1 MTDPQKTQSQR
12 FLRLGLVSFVVVS
25 AILILLYFLVLAKDY
40 AVLFENLRE
49 SDTSAVTAELGKQG
63 IAYRL
68 KDDGHTVLVDKGE
81 IAAARV
87 AVAAANVLGGGD
99 VGFELFNDSDIGLS
113 EFSQKMNY
121 LRALQGELTRTI
133 MAMENI
139 RFARVHLALPERSI
153 FRNEQARPSAAIT
166 VQTADGQPLAPNR
179 VLGLQQLVAAAVTDL
194 AAEQVVILDDAGM
207 PLSAPPA
214 MPAVHGA
221 ITERGA
227 FEQYVRIKAT
237 NDVRDMMGD
246 RPFEIL
252 ASARPTASAVPTNRS
267 DDTKADVTAI
277 GGATQHLQII
287 VRTQVALSGE
297 EQAAALERLTDQ
309 LQLDLGGGDA
319 VGFQTGV
326 IRSDNGMTGT
336 AQQSAA
342 TWDAPAP
349 SAPADRALAS
359 PSPLDL
365 FTNRWLWLLL
375 GLIAVVLWLIW
386 RQRGSLSDPERQ
398 HFADVLAEEI
408 EIYRNERR
416 G

>member
-1 MTDPQKTQSQR
+1 MVAQKTSPSQR
-12 FLRLGLVSFVVVS
+12 YVRFGLVAFAAVS
-25 AILILLYFLVLAKDY
+25 TLLVLLYFFVFAKDY

-68 KDDGHTVLVDKGE
+68 KDDGHTVLVDKDE

-166 VQTADGQPLAPNR
+166 VQTADGRPLAQNR

-194 AAEQVVILDDAGM
+194 SAEQVVILDDAGM

-214 MPAVHGA
+214 TPMVHGA

-227 FEQYVRIKAT
+227 FEQYSRIKAT
-237 NDVRDMMGD
+237 NALRDLMGD
-246 RPFEIL
+246 RPFEIRL
-252 ASARPTASAVPTNRS
+252 SARQASSP
-267 DDTKADVTAI
+267 AI
-277 GGATQHLQII
+277 ATGANESTGGAATGDTAQRLQIL
-287 VRTQVALSGE
+287 VRSEAALSAA
-297 EQAAALERLTDQ
+297 EQAAAIERLVSE
-309 LQLDLGGGDA
+309 LGLDLGMGDA
-319 VGFQTGV
+319 IGFETGA
-326 IRSDNGMTGT
+326 IRPDPPLG
-336 AQQSAA
+336 AA
-342 TWDAPAP
+342 PQNAAWSTPAAPTPAAAPASSTGFP
-349 SAPADRALAS
+349 TEFL
-359 PSPLDL
+359 
-365 FTNRWLWLLL
+365 TNRWLWMLF
-375 GLIAVVLWLIW
+375 GLIAVVLWLVW

>member
-1 MTDPQKTQSQR
+1 MADPQKIQSQR
-12 FLRLGLVSFVVVS
+12 FLRLGLASFAVVS
-25 AILILLYFLVLAKDY
+25 AILVLLYFLVLAKDY

-68 KDDGHTVLVDKGE
+68 RDDGHTLLVDKEE

-166 VQTADGQPLAPNR
+166 VQTADGLPLAPNR

-207 PLSAPPA
+207 PLSTPPA
-214 MPAVHGA
+214 APTAHGA

-227 FEQYVRIKAT
+227 FEQYARIKAT
-237 NDVRDMMGD
+237 NAVRDLMGD
-246 RPFEIL
+246 RRFEVL
-252 ASARPTASAVPTNRS
+252 ASARPAASSGPATRS
-267 DDTKADVTAI
+267 DDTAGA
-277 GGATQHLQII
+277 GATTGEETQRLQIL
-287 VRTQVALSGE
+287 VRTEIALSDG
-297 EQAAALERLTDQ
+297 EQAAMLERITDQ
-309 LQLDLGGGDA
+309 LQLNLGGGDA
-319 VGFQTGV
+319 IGFQTGT
-326 IRSDNGMTGT
+326 IRADDTMVG
-336 AQQSAA
+336 AVPQSAA
-342 TWDAPAP
+342 TWETPEPTVQTSRAPA
-349 SAPADRALAS
+349 AS
-359 PSPLDL
+359 SPWDI
-365 FTNRWLWLLL
+365 FANRWLWLLL
-375 GLIAVVLWLIW
+375 GVIAVVLWLVW
-386 RQRGSLSDPERQ
+386 RQRGALSDPERQ

-408 EIYRNERR
+408 EIYRAERR